1 MALMKWTPFQDLLN
15 VQREMNQLIDRFF
28 SDTPFSED
36 REAAYLTEWSPD
48 VDIKETKKEFVVQAE
63 LPGLKKKDVRITYK
77 DGVLTIEGERKQEK
91 EEKDK
96 NFYRVERRF
105 GKFYRAFQIP
115 GAIKEDQIQAKFKDG
130 VLTIRLPKSEEEKGR
145 EIEVKIS

>member
-1 MALMKWTPFQDLLN
+1 MALMKWTPFQDLLDI
-15 VQREMNQLIDRFF
+15 QKEMNQLLDRFF
-28 SDTPFSED
+28 SNTAFDGD
-36 REAAYLTEWSPD
+36 RESAFLTTWNPS
-48 VDIKETKKEFVVQAE
+48 VDIKETKDEFVVQAE

-96 NFYRVERRF
+96 NFYRVERQF

-130 VLTIRLPKSEEEKGR
+130 LLTIRLPKSDEEKAR